1 MSNSLHKK
9 AQFVRSTS
17 AMKSVFMSRTEVIM
31 AYHKSS
37 SIHGSEEKNGGA
49 KEDKCSTMMQ
59 ALELL
64 WLMKR

>member
-1 MSNSLHKK
+1 
-9 AQFVRSTS
+9 
-17 AMKSVFMSRTEVIM
+17 MKSVFMSRTEVIM
-31 AYHKSS
+31 AYRKSS
-37 SIHGSEEKNGGA
+37 SIRGSEEKNGGA